1 MKINKKIKKDSSI
14 ELEVILSW
22 EDIKED
28 FNSAKKKVSKE
39 IKVSGF
45 RKGKIPD
52 NILMTQYLPNIEYAF
67 VQDYYLDNIEVA
79 IEAYNQFSS
88 YDLPYAEAVTSK
100 NRVIELEE
108 LLIMEKQR
116 LEQKINYQKA
126 VNLFNNDLSID
137 SVVVFFG

>member
-137 SVVVFFG
+137 SVVVFFV